1 MMKIIARLFC
11 GCNVVVVVVVV
22 VVGDVAVHDMKAG
35 QISIQTDYR
44 VDFNRQDSRLKT

>member
-11 GCNVVVVVVVV
+11 GCDVVV